1 MEEKYEFKSINS
13 SIYSVGIY
21 SSLTQKNYS
30 LFEAV
35 AINSTVNAES
45 DSSPARGV
53 DVVPQ
58 ENRRAFQLRRLRGFL
73 GGDRLSSGL

>member
-21 SSLTQKNYS
+21 SSLTPKNYS

-35 AINSTVNAES
+35 AINPTVNAES

-53 DVVPQ
+53 DVLPQ
-58 ENRRAFQLRRLRGFL
+58 NRRAFQLRRLRDFL
-73 GGDRLSSGL
+73 EETA

>member
-21 SSLTQKNYS
+21 SSLTQKNHS

-35 AINSTVNAES
+35 AISPTVNAE
-45 DSSPARGV
+45 SSPARGV
-53 DVVPQ
+53 DVVSQ
-58 ENRRAFQLRRLRGFL
+58 ENRRAFQLRKLRGFL